1 MSRKLFPA
9 AAIAAL
15 MLGGCATP
23 NSDLPS
29 MGNAFSLTSTAF
41 RDGGMM
47 PVKFAG
53 NIKSNPNCIGENIS
67 PPLEW
72 KNVPAGTKSF
82 ALIMVDPE
90 GRGGLGVKNVEVVR
104 SRVRFPGSASN
115 STRVTT
121 AYPGIPSHSKVRTMR
136 SFGVISR

>member
-1 MSRKLFPA
+1 MSRKFFPA

-15 MLGGCATP
+15 ALGGCAA

-29 MGNAFSLTSTAF
+29 MGNAFSLTSPAF

-67 PPLEW
+67 PPR
-72 KNVPAGTKSF
+72 GT
-82 ALIMVDPE
+82 A
-90 GRGGLGVKNVEVVR
+90 
-104 SRVRFPGSASN
+104 
-115 STRVTT
+115 STR
-121 AYPGIPSHSKVRTMR
+121 A
-136 SFGVISR
+136 